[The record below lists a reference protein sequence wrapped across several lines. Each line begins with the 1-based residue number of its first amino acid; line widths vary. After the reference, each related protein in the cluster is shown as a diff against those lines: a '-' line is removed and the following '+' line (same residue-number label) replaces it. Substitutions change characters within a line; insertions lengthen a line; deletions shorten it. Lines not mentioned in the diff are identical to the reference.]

1 MNHLNLKFNLKI
13 KIMKKLILLSAIFSL
28 FASKLLAQEPTAS
41 AVSNTETAIQE
52 SSNSTKPEKERRE
65 ERYENASPEQKE
77 KMDKRREENK
87 KLSKEEKQKK
97 REENRS
103 GNKDKKDSSDTA
115 ENYNGQ
121 PYARGEGRG
130 MGGNGRYQNASPEQ
144 KEKMDKHR
152 EMMRSL
158 APEKRE
164 LVKKEMER
172 HRAEIKKITG
182 FDLPSPGN
190 QNGPLDKPE

>member
-1 MNHLNLKFNLKI
+1 
-13 KIMKKLILLSAIFSL
+13 MKRLIILSAIFSL
-28 FASKLLAQEPTAS
+28 FATKLLAQEPPANT
-41 AVSNTETAIQE
+41 VSNTETAIQE
-52 SSNSTKPEKERRE
+52 SSDSTKPRKGKRE
-65 ERYENASPEQKE
+65 ERYENASSEQKG

-87 KLSKEEKQKK
+87 NLSKEERMKK
-97 REENRS
+97 REENRGEEEYKGAPS
-103 GNKDKKDSSDTA
+103 ASTSSNTEPAIQESSDSTKPRKGKR
-115 ENYNGQ
+115 E
-121 PYARGEGRG
+121 E
-130 MGGNGRYQNASPEQ
+130 RYESASPEQ

-158 APEKRE
+158 VPEKRE

-172 HRAEIKKITG
+172 HRAEMKKITG

>member
-1 MNHLNLKFNLKI
+1 
-13 KIMKKLILLSAIFSL
+13 MKKLILLSTIFSL
-28 FASKLLAQEPTAS
+28 FATKLLAQEPS
-41 AVSNTETAIQE
+41 ANSVSKTEPTIQE
-52 SSNSTKPEKERRE
+52 PSNSTKPKKARRE

-87 KLSKEEKQKK
+87 NLSKEERQKK
-97 REENRS
+97 REENRVDIE
-103 GNKDKKDSSDTA
+103 DKKDSSDN
-115 ENYNGQ
+115 EDGYKSQ
-121 PYARGEGRG
+121 PYQRGEGRG

-172 HRAEIKKITG
+172 HRAEMKKITG

>member
-1 MNHLNLKFNLKI
+1 
-13 KIMKKLILLSAIFSL
+13 MKKLILLSAIFSL
-28 FASKLLAQEPTAS
+28 FATKLLAQEPPANTA
-41 AVSNTETAIQE
+41 SNTEPTIQE
-52 SSNSTKPEKERRE
+52 SSNSTKPRKGKRE

-87 KLSKEEKQKK
+87 NLSKEERVKK
-97 REENRS
+97 REDNRGAPS
-103 GNKDKKDSSDTA
+103 ASTSSNTEPAIQESSDSTKPRKGKR
-115 ENYNGQ
+115 E
-121 PYARGEGRG
+121 E
-130 MGGNGRYQNASPEQ
+130 RYENASPEQ

-172 HRAEIKKITG
+172 HRAEMKKITG